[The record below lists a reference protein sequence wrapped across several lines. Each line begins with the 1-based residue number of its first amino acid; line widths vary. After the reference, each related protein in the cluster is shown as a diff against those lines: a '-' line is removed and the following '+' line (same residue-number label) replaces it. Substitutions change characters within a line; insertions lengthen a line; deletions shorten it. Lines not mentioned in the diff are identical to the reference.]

1 MSGNEGARTGE
12 LERRYRR
19 LLWAYPSA
27 YRRDRGAELVGT
39 YLDLASEGR
48 RRPSLADAADLVG
61 GGLRERLR
69 VAGTA
74 GLLSGV
80 RLAAVLAFPTAAA
93 LAAGWSVLEAHPP
106 APEFQLRTF
115 GPFASLGVV
124 AWAAWLV
131 AAVTHALAPARH
143 ARSLIG
149 LAVLLTALVVPA
161 AALTGAPRPPLSVLV
176 PQLAL
181 GLLALALPD
190 RLPLWVRLTPAA
202 VAALAAVLAVRR
214 LAPEDGYVS
223 YHSFALGSLGAVGG
237 ALLIVALALAL
248 ALALRRDTRGAWAL
262 LVLLTPAGLLSVR
275 ELAEQFVGRNPYW
288 AALASIAAAVTLL
301 GPALVLFA
309 LAARRGRPLSGRSG
323 GCCPTCGAA
332 R

>member
-1 MSGNEGARTGE
+1 MSESVRTGSGE

-69 VAGTA
+69 AAGTA

-80 RLAAVLAFPTAAA
+80 RLAAVLAFPTATA
-93 LAAGWSVLEAHPP
+93 LAAGWSVLESHPP
-106 APEFQLRTF
+106 APEFQVRTF

-190 RLPLWVRLTPAA
+190 RLPLWVRLAPAA
-202 VAALAAVLAVRR
+202 VAALAAALAVRW
-214 LAPEDGYVS
+214 LAPKGDYVS
-223 YHSFALGSLGAVGG
+223 YHSSGLELLAPVGG

-248 ALALRRDTRGAWAL
+248 ALALRRDARGAWAL

-275 ELAEQFVGRNPYW
+275 KLAEQFIGQNPYW
-288 AALASIAAAVTLL
+288 SALAGTAVAVTLL
-301 GPALVLFA
+301 GPALLLFA
-309 LAARRGRPLSGRSG
+309 LAARRGRPLPQRAV
-323 GCCPTCGAA
+323 GCCPTCGAS